1 MTSTQQGIA
10 WLASRLALIGGLIQ
24 ALVALGLLFLPV
36 FTTCIYVDG
45 ALECHS
51 QSYLQQ
57 GGSLVG
63 YLILILAILAGAVA
77 ALSSRDPNVFKAV
90 LSRWLSASAGVIVV
104 AVGIWSIGI
113 VFVPGTL
120 AILLSALLTRPGRG
134 ADRTHQAND
143 A

>member
-1 MTSTQQGIA
+1 MTSAQQGIA
-10 WLASRLALIGGLIQ
+10 RLASRLALIGGLIQ
-24 ALVALGLLFLPV
+24 ALVALGLLLLPV

-45 ALECHS
+45 APECHS

-63 YLILILAILAGAVA
+63 YLILTLAILAGVVAV
-77 ALSSRDPNVFKAV
+77 LSSQDLNSPKAV
-90 LSRWLSASAGVIVV
+90 LSRWLAASAGVIVV

-113 VFVPGTL
+113 VFMPGTL
-120 AILLSALLTRPGRG
+120 VILLSALLTRPGRG
-134 ADRTHQAND
+134 ADRTHEAKD

>member
-1 MTSTQQGIA
+1 MTSAQQGITR
-10 WLASRLALIGGLIQ
+10 LAARLALIGGLIQ

-45 ALECHS
+45 TPECHS

-63 YLILILAILAGAVA
+63 YLILTLAVLAGVMAV
-77 ALSSRDPNVFKAV
+77 LSSRDLNALKAMV
-90 LSRWLSASAGVIVV
+90 SRWLAASGGIIVV
-104 AVGIWSIGI
+104 AVGAWSIGI

-120 AILLSALLTRPGRG
+120 VILLSALLTRPGRG
-134 ADRTHQAND
+134 VDHTHEANG